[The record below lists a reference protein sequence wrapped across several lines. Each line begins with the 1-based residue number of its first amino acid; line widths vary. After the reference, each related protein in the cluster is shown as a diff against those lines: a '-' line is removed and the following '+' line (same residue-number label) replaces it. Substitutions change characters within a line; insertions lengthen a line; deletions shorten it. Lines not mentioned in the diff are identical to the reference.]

1 MRLFLFATA
10 LAAAVHLAKVVT
22 ACEGLAA
29 FKDQQPLVGGSMVA
43 SSSMK
48 HANTYSGPPSPSG
61 SSRFIPS
68 ALKSVLKKWSFLF
81 SCTSFSALT
90 RSNSR

>member
-1 MRLFLFATA
+1 VDFATA

-48 HANTYSGPPSPSG
+48 HANTYSGPLGPPSPSG

-68 ALKSVLKKWSFLF
+68 ALKSVLKK
-81 SCTSFSALT
+81 
-90 RSNSR
+90 